1 MLYNK
6 KNGRIKKMNT
16 NLVVLQNAKAQLEA
30 QKKKIYADA
39 YASAIADKK
48 AEIDEFKSN
57 KQTAYAA
64 KLEELKKA
72 YDEALNE
79 MKKNLDE
86 EVANK
91 TAEVDAIAENF
102 ANMKVSETDNLI
114 KQIEQLINGLNV

>member
-1 MLYNK
+1 
-6 KNGRIKKMNT
+6 MNT

-39 YASAIADKK
+39 YDSAITDKK

-57 KQTAYAA
+57 KQTAYVA
-64 KLEELKKA
+64 KVAELKKA

-91 TAEVDAIAENF
+91 NAEIEAIAENY
-102 ANMKVSETDNLI
+102 ANTKVSETDNLI
-114 KQIEQLINGLNV
+114 KQIDQLINGLNV